1 MNILGSGAMGAARTA
16 LDGLAKRHEAISAN
30 IANIDTP
37 GYQRRAVDFEQALAS
52 ELGTAAGGLHLSSTD
67 SRHLQPGM
75 HGNVS
80 MLGGGGPSREAVSQ
94 RNDAN
99 SVSID
104 EEMTELAETQI
115 RFQALSQTIGQRIGT
130 LRAVIRGA

>member
-1 MNILGSGAMGAARTA
+1 MDILGSGAMQAARTA
-16 LDGLAKRHEAISAN
+16 LDGLARRHEAISSN

-52 ELGTAAGGLHLSSTD
+52 EMGTAAGGLHLNSTNA
-67 SRHLQPGM
+67 RHLQPGM

-80 MLGGGGPSREAVSQ
+80 ALGGGGPSREAVSE

-104 EEMTELAETQI
+104 EEMTNLAETQI
-115 RFQALSQTIGQRIGT
+115 RFQALSQTVGQRIST
-130 LRAVIRGA
+130 LRAVIRGQ

>member
-1 MNILGSGAMGAARTA
+1 MDILGTGAMRAARTA
-16 LDGLAKRHEAISAN
+16 LDGLARRHEAISSN

-37 GYQRRAVDFEQALAS
+37 GYQRR
-52 ELGTAAGGLHLSSTD
+52 TAAGGLHLESTD
-67 SRHLQPGM
+67 ARHLQPGM

-80 MLGGGGPSREAVSQ
+80 VLGGGGPSREAVSE

-104 EEMTELAETQI
+104 EEMTNLAETQI
-115 RFQALSQTIGQRIGT
+115 RFQALSQTVGQRIST
-130 LRAVIRGA
+130 LRAVIRGQ

>member
-1 MNILGSGAMGAARTA
+1 MQIMDSGAIRTA
-16 LDGLAKRHEAISAN
+16 RAALGGLARRHEAISSN

-52 ELGTAAGGLHLSSTD
+52 ELGTNGGSVRLDRTD
-67 SRHLQPGM
+67 PRHL
-75 HGNVS
+75 NVGAR
-80 MLGGGGPSREAVSQ
+80 GGSRPAGEGGAREAVSE

-104 EEMTELAETQI
+104 EEMTNLAETQI
-115 RFQALSQTIGQRIGT
+115 RFQALSQTLGQRIGT
-130 LRAVIRGA
+130 LRSVIRGQ